1 MQTQLSTSGEP
12 AHKEKE
18 SQARRGGKEY
28 TYRMLWHV
36 ISPSIKFKDHSYG
49 REIIGR
55 KKHPG
60 PSRERESASVE
71 SRGLNKPPPPPKK
84 KKKTSSDIRTKRKSA
99 EHNYVEIKDRAVA
112 EIPTLAGSCAHVHSR
127 SLSHLPS

>member
-1 MQTQLSTSGEP
+1 MGSQLRRR
-12 AHKEKE
+12 KR
-18 SQARRGGKEY
+18 ARRGEEERSIPIGCSG
-28 TYRMLWHV
+28 V

-71 SRGLNKPPPPPKK
+71 SRGLNNSPTPPPQKQKK
-84 KKKTSSDIRTKRKSA
+84 KI
-99 EHNYVEIKDRAVA
+99 
-112 EIPTLAGSCAHVHSR
+112 
-127 SLSHLPS
+127 HLISGQRENRQSIIMSKLKIEPWLRFQR